1 MNKFNRIA
9 YALFGKYTR
18 EHQEDFD
25 ELRLS
30 IKQARIGVPWD
41 IYVSTSYL
49 LSIATIFFLLIAGYM
64 LLPLWSFLYTNYL
77 KIAPYTG
84 NKIIGSHGEIIFSLV
99 IIIFCALILGFVTY
113 ALIMAYPG
121 MEAYNRKIK
130 IDLTLA
136 HTVAY
141 MHALSKGG
149 LSLVSLFKSLS
160 EHINVYGESAEEI
173 SYIVVDIDLH
183 GSDLITAL
191 KTAAVTT
198 PSDKFRDFIDNLLN
212 IMETGGDMETFFASM
227 VGHYQ
232 KSAEADQNMHL
243 EMLGMFAETYVT
255 AFVAGPLFLIT
266 ILIVMGITGPG
277 SLNILRL
284 LIYAVIPLSAIAFSV
299 LLSVISAGSE
309 GRLIKIYEVT
319 KRIRHY
325 DDVRVK
331 AIAPGEER
339 TIRKLFRSLRWT
351 SIVNA
356 RKNPLKTFFSDPSK
370 VLYITFPAA
379 IIFSIVSLYRQK
391 IAIELLDDVIVISLI
406 IILVPFIIFYELQM
420 KRIKRIGESI
430 PAFLRRLAA
439 ISEMGVPLFQA
450 INSISKINLGV
461 LSTEVK
467 LMYKDIVWSR
477 SLLEALTKFERR
489 VNTISISR
497 IVTLITKASESTAN
511 IKDTLR
517 VAASDSDLSE
527 KLMRQKFTVLL
538 SYLIV
543 VYISFFVFML
553 VLYVFAKMFLPQIP
567 SYSGPSSMLS
577 ISKQKGEYSML
588 FMHASVIQGF
598 FSGIIAGQMIGEGVN
613 DGLKHSMFMM
623 ITAYVFFVV
632 FV

>member
-1 MNKFNRIA
+1 MNILYKLA
-9 YALFGKYTR
+9 YILFGKYIKL
-18 EHQEDFD
+18 HQEEFH
-25 ELRLS
+25 ELRLA
-30 IKQARIGVPWD
+30 IKQARLGIPWD
-41 IYVSTSYL
+41 IYVGFAYL
-49 LSIATIFFLLIAGYM
+49 SSILTAFFLMVTGYL
-64 LLPLWSFLYTNYL
+64 LLPLWSYLYYNYL

-84 NKIIGSHGEIIFSLV
+84 IGVISNYGEIIFTLF
-99 IIIFCALILGFVTY
+99 IILFISLILGAVTY
-113 ALIMAYPG
+113 SLIMAYPG

-149 LSLVSLFKSLS
+149 LSLISIFKSLT
-160 EHINVYGESAEEI
+160 EHINVYGESAEEVA
-173 SYIVVDIDLH
+173 YIIIDTEIH

-227 VGHYQ
+227 VSHYQ
-232 KSAEADQNMHL
+232 KSAESDQNMHL

-277 SLNILRL
+277 SLNMLKVV
-284 LIYAVIPLSAIAFSV
+284 IYAVIPLSAIAFGV

-331 AIAPGEER
+331 PVTPDEER
-339 TIRKLFRSLRWT
+339 SIRKLLRSLRWT
-351 SIVNA
+351 SVVNA
-356 RKNPLKTFFSDPSK
+356 RKNPLKPFFSDPQK
-370 VLYITFPAA
+370 ILYISFPAA
-379 IIFSIVSLYRQK
+379 LIYSILSIYGHEITINLM
-391 IAIELLDDVIVISLI
+391 DDVIVISLVI
-406 IILVPFIIFYELQM
+406 IIVPFIIFYEIQM
-420 KRIKRIGESI
+420 KRITKIGESI
-430 PAFLRRLAA
+430 PGFLRRLAA

-489 VNTISISR
+489 VNTIAISR

-527 KLMRQKFTVLL
+527 KLMKQKFSVLF

-567 SYSGPSSMLS
+567 SYSGPSGMLS
-577 ISKQKGEYSML
+577 ISTEKEEYATL

-598 FSGIIAGQMIGEGVN
+598 FSGIIAGQMVGESPY

-623 ITAYVFFVV
+623 ITAYIFFVV
-632 FV
+632 FI

>member
-1 MNKFNRIA
+1 
-9 YALFGKYTR
+9 
-18 EHQEDFD
+18 
-25 ELRLS
+25 
-30 IKQARIGVPWD
+30 
-41 IYVSTSYL
+41 
-49 LSIATIFFLLIAGYM
+49 
-64 LLPLWSFLYTNYL
+64 
-77 KIAPYTG
+77 
-84 NKIIGSHGEIIFSLV
+84 
-99 IIIFCALILGFVTY
+99 
-113 ALIMAYPG
+113 MAYPG
-121 MEAYNRKIK
+121 LEAYNRKTK

-149 LSLVSLFKSLS
+149 LSLISIFKSLT
-160 EHINVYGESAEEI
+160 EHINVYGESAEEVG
-173 SYIVVDIDLH
+173 YIIIDTEIH

-191 KTAAVTT
+191 KTAAITT

-212 IMETGGDMETFFASM
+212 IMETGGDMETFFATM
-227 VGHYQ
+227 VSHYQ
-232 KSAEADQNMHL
+232 KSAESDQNMHL

-255 AFVAGPLFLIT
+255 VFVAGPLFMIT

-277 SLNILRL
+277 SLNVLKI
-284 LIYAVIPLSAIAFSV
+284 LIYGIIPLSAIAFGV

-309 GRLIKIYEVT
+309 GRLIKIYEVS

-331 AIAPGEER
+331 PLNPGEER
-339 TIRKLFRSLRWT
+339 SIRKLLRSLRWT
-351 SIVNA
+351 SVVNA
-356 RKNPLKTFFSDPSK
+356 RKNPLKLFFSDPQK
-370 VLYITFPAA
+370 ILYISVPVALIYSFL
-379 IIFSIVSLYRQK
+379 SIYGHEITINLM
-391 IAIELLDDVIVISLI
+391 DDVIVISLI
-406 IILVPFIIFYELQM
+406 IILVPFIIFYEIQM
-420 KRIKRIGESI
+420 RRIRKIGESI
-430 PAFLRRLAA
+430 PGFLRRLAA

-527 KLMRQKFTVLL
+527 KLMKQKFTVLFT
-538 SYLIV
+538 YLIV
-543 VYISFFVFML
+543 IYISFFVFML
-553 VLYVFAKMFLPQIP
+553 VLYVFAAMFLPKIP
-567 SYSGPSSMLS
+567 AYTGSSRMLS
-577 ISKQKGEYSML
+577 ISTHKEEYAIL

-598 FSGIIAGQMIGEGVN
+598 FSGIIAGQMVGESPF

-623 ITAYVFFVV
+623 ITAYIFFVV

>member
-1 MNKFNRIA
+1 MNIFHKIA
-9 YALFGKYTR
+9 YILFGKYINA
-18 EHQEDFD
+18 HQEEYN
-25 ELRLS
+25 ELRLA
-30 IKQARIGVPWD
+30 IKQARLGIPWD
-41 IYVSTSYL
+41 IYVGFAYL
-49 LSIATIFFLLIAGYM
+49 SSILTAFLLMVTGYL
-64 LLPLWSFLYTNYL
+64 LLPLWSYLYYNYL

-84 NKIIGSHGEIIFSLV
+84 IGVFSNHGEIIFSLV
-99 IIIFCALILGFVTY
+99 VILFISLVLGAVTY
-113 ALIMAYPG
+113 SLIMAYPG
-121 MEAYNRKIK
+121 LEAYNRKIK

-149 LSLVSLFKSLS
+149 LSLISIFKSLT
-160 EHINVYGESAEEI
+160 EHINVYGESAEEVA
-173 SYIVVDIDLH
+173 YIIIDTEIH

-191 KTAAVTT
+191 KTAAITT

-227 VGHYQ
+227 VSHYQ
-232 KSAEADQNMHL
+232 KSAESDQNMHL

-277 SLNILRL
+277 SLNMLKVV
-284 LIYAVIPLSAIAFSV
+284 IYAVIPLSAIAFGV

-319 KRIRHY
+319 KKIRHY

-331 AIAPGEER
+331 PVTPYEER
-339 TIRKLFRSLRWT
+339 SIRKLLRSLRWT

-356 RKNPLKTFFSDPSK
+356 RKNPLKTFFADPQK
-370 VLYITFPAA
+370 ILYISVPAA
-379 IIFSIVSLYRQK
+379 LIYSFLSIYKHEITINLM
-391 IAIELLDDVIVISLI
+391 DDVIVISLFMI
-406 IILVPFIIFYELQM
+406 IVPFIIFYEIQM
-420 KRIKRIGESI
+420 KRIKKIGESI
-430 PAFLRRLAA
+430 PGFLRRLAA

-489 VNTISISR
+489 VNTIAISR

-527 KLMRQKFTVLL
+527 KLMKQKFSVLF

-553 VLYVFAKMFLPQIP
+553 VLYVFARSFLPQIP
-567 SYSGPSSMLS
+567 SYSGPSGMLS
-577 ISKQKGEYSML
+577 ISTEKEEYSTL

-598 FSGIIAGQMIGEGVN
+598 FSGIIAGQMVGESPS

-623 ITAYVFFVV
+623 TTAYIFFVV

>member
-1 MNKFNRIA
+1 MNIFHKVA
-9 YALFGKYTR
+9 YKLFRKYIKA
-18 EHQEDFD
+18 HKEDYN
-25 ELRLS
+25 ELRLD

-41 IYVSTSYL
+41 IYVSTAYLSSILSVVFLIVIGYL
-49 LSIATIFFLLIAGYM
+49 LI
-64 LLPLWSFLYTNYL
+64 PLWRFLYINYL

-84 NKIIGSHGEIIFSLV
+84 NKIFSDYGEIIFILFIVLIVS
-99 IIIFCALILGFVTY
+99 FILGVIAY
-113 ALIMAYPG
+113 SLIMAYPG
-121 MEAYNRKIK
+121 LEAYNRKIK

-136 HTVAY
+136 HSVAY

-149 LSLVSLFKSLS
+149 LSLISIFKSLS
-160 EHINVYGESAEEI
+160 EHINVYGESAEEVA
-173 SYIVVDIDLH
+173 YIIIDTEMH

-198 PSDKFRDFIDNLLN
+198 PSDKFRDFVDNLLN

-232 KSAEADQNMHL
+232 KSAESDQSMHL

-277 SLNILRL
+277 SLNMLKV
-284 LIYAVIPLSAIAFSV
+284 LIYAVIPLSAVAFSV
-299 LLSVISAGSE
+299 LLSVISVGSE
-309 GRLIKIYEVT
+309 GRLIKIYEVS
-319 KRIRHY
+319 KKMRQY
-325 DDVRVK
+325 DDIRVK
-331 AIAPGEER
+331 PIASGEER
-339 TIRKLFRSLRWT
+339 TIRKLLRSLRWT
-351 SIVNA
+351 SVVNA
-356 RKNPLKTFFSDPSK
+356 RKNPLKIFFSDPLK
-370 VLYITFPAA
+370 VLYITIPLALIYSFLSMNQHE
-379 IIFSIVSLYRQK
+379 ITIDLM
-391 IAIELLDDVIVISLI
+391 DDVIVINLL

-420 KRIKRIGESI
+420 RRIRKIGESI
-430 PAFLRRLAA
+430 PGFLRRLAA
-439 ISEMGVPLFQA
+439 ISDMGVPLFQA

-477 SLLEALTKFERR
+477 SLFEALTKFERR

-527 KLMRQKFTVLL
+527 KLMRQKYTVLL

-553 VLYVFAKMFLPQIP
+553 VLYVFAKMFLPQMP
-567 SYSGPSSMLS
+567 SYSGPSGMLS
-577 ISKQKGEYSML
+577 ISTQKEEYSTL

-598 FSGIIAGQMIGEGVN
+598 FSGIIAGQMIGESPY
-613 DGLKHSMFMM
+613 DGLKHSIFMM
-623 ITAYVFFVV
+623 TIAYIFFVW

>member
-1 MNKFNRIA
+1 MNRFHKFA
-9 YALFGKYTR
+9 YILFGKYTKA
-18 EHQEDFD
+18 HQEEYN

-41 IYVSTSYL
+41 IYVSFAYL
-49 LSIATIFFLLIAGYM
+49 SSLLTAFFLMVAGYM
-64 LLPLWSFLYTNYL
+64 LLPLWRYLYFNYL

-84 NKIIGSHGEIIFSLV
+84 IQTISNYGEIIFSLV
-99 IIIFCALILGFVTY
+99 IILLISLVLGAITY
-113 ALIMAYPG
+113 SLIMAYPG
-121 MEAYNRKIK
+121 LEAHNRKIK

-149 LSLVSLFKSLS
+149 LSLISIFKSLG
-160 EHINVYGESAEEI
+160 EHINVYGESAEEVA
-173 SYIVVDIDLH
+173 YIIIDTEIH

-227 VGHYQ
+227 VSHYQ
-232 KSAEADQNMHL
+232 KSAESDQNMHL

-277 SLNILRL
+277 SLNMLKV
-284 LIYAVIPLSAIAFSV
+284 LIYAVIPLSAIAFGV
-299 LLSVISAGSE
+299 LLSVISVGSE
-309 GRLIKIYEVT
+309 GRLIKIYEVS
-319 KRIRHY
+319 KKIRHY

-331 AIAPGEER
+331 PVTPGEER
-339 TIRKLFRSLRWT
+339 SIRKLLRSLRWT
-351 SIVNA
+351 SVVNV
-356 RKNPLKTFFSDPSK
+356 RKNPLKTFFSDPQK
-370 VLYITFPAA
+370 ILYISVPVALIYSFL
-379 IIFSIVSLYRQK
+379 SIYGHEITITLM
-391 IAIELLDDVIVISLI
+391 DDVIVISLI
-406 IILVPFIIFYELQM
+406 IILVPFIIFYEMQM
-420 KRIKRIGESI
+420 KRITKIGESI
-430 PAFLRRLAA
+430 PGFLRRLAA

-489 VNTISISR
+489 VNTIAISR

-527 KLMRQKFTVLL
+527 KLMRQKFTVLFT
-538 SYLIV
+538 YLIV

-553 VLYVFAKMFLPQIP
+553 VLYVFATMFLPQIP
-567 SYSGPSSMLS
+567 SNSGTSGMLS
-577 ISKQKGEYSML
+577 ISTHKEEYSML

-598 FSGIIAGQMIGEGVN
+598 FSGIIAGQMIGESPF

-623 ITAYVFFVV
+623 ITAYIFFVV

>member
-1 MNKFNRIA
+1 MNKFHRVA
-9 YALFGKYTR
+9 YAIFGKKIKAR
-18 EHQEDFD
+18 QEDFN
-25 ELRLS
+25 ELKLNL
-30 IKQARIGVPWD
+30 KQARIGIPWD
-41 IYVSTSYL
+41 IYASTAYFVS
-49 LSIATIFFLLIAGYM
+49 IFAVVFLIVAGYL
-64 LLPLWSFLYTNYL
+64 LLPLWRFLYSNYL

-84 NKIIGSHGEIIFSLV
+84 SKFISSYGEIVFILFVILFISLALGA
-99 IIIFCALILGFVTY
+99 IIFT
-113 ALIMAYPG
+113 LIMAYPG
-121 MEAYNRKIK
+121 MEAYNRKVK

-136 HTVAY
+136 HCVAY

-149 LSLVSLFKSLS
+149 LSLISIFKSLGD
-160 EHINVYGESAEEI
+160 HVNVYGESAEEV
-173 SYIVVDIDLH
+173 SYIVIDTELH

-212 IMETGGDMETFFASM
+212 IMETGGDMETFFSSM
-227 VGHYQ
+227 VSHYQ

-277 SLNILRL
+277 SLNILKVV
-284 LIYAVIPLSAIAFSV
+284 IYAVIPLSAIAFGV

-309 GRLIKIYEVT
+309 GRLIKIYEVSR
-319 KRIRHY
+319 KIRHY

-331 AIAPGEER
+331 PVTPGEER
-339 TIRKLFRSLRWT
+339 TIRKLSRSLRWT

-356 RKNPLKTFFSDPSK
+356 RKNPLKTFFSDPPK
-370 VLYITFPAA
+370 VLYITVPAA
-379 IIFSIVSLYRQK
+379 MIFSFLSIYKHK
-391 IAIELLDDVIVISLI
+391 ITIQLLDDVIVISLLM
-406 IILVPFIIFYELQM
+406 ILVPFIIFYELQM
-420 KRIKRIGESI
+420 RRIRKIGESI
-430 PAFLRRLAA
+430 PGFLRRLAA

-450 INSISKINLGV
+450 INSISNINLGV

-467 LMYKDIVWSR
+467 LMYKDIVWSH
-477 SLLEALTKFERR
+477 SLFEALTKFERR

-527 KLMRQKFTVLL
+527 KLMRQKYTVLL

-567 SYSGPSSMLS
+567 SYSGPSGMLS
-577 ISKQKGEYSML
+577 ISTQKEEYSLL

-598 FSGIIAGQMIGEGVN
+598 FSGMIAGQMIGESLN
-613 DGLKHSMFMM
+613 DGLKHSIFMM
-623 ITAYVFFVV
+623 TTAYIFFVL

>member
-1 MNKFNRIA
+1 MNKFHRIA
-9 YALFGKYTR
+9 QSIFGKR
-18 EHQEDFD
+18 IKDHEEDFN
-25 ELRLS
+25 ELKLDLR
-30 IKQARIGVPWD
+30 QARIGIPWD
-41 IYVSTSYL
+41 IYASTAYFA
-49 LSIATIFFLLIAGYM
+49 SILTVIFLLLIGYLM
-64 LLPLWSFLYTNYL
+64 LPLWHFLYYNYL

-84 NKIIGSHGEIIFSLV
+84 SKFISSYGELVFIIF
-99 IIIFCALILGFVTY
+99 IIFFISMVIGAIVFT
-113 ALIMAYPG
+113 LIMSYPG
-121 MEAYNRKIK
+121 MEAYNRKTK

-136 HTVAY
+136 HCVAY

-149 LSLVSLFKSLS
+149 LSLITIFKSLG
-160 EHINVYGESAEEI
+160 EHINVYGESAEEVA
-173 SYIVVDIDLH
+173 YIVIDTELH

-255 AFVAGPLFLIT
+255 VFVAGPLFLIT

-277 SLNILRL
+277 SLNMLKVV
-284 LIYAVIPLSAIAFSV
+284 IYAVIPLSAVGFGV
-299 LLSVISAGSE
+299 LLSVISVGSE

-319 KRIRHY
+319 KKIRHY

-331 AIAPGEER
+331 PVSPGEER
-339 TIRKLFRSLRWT
+339 TIRKLSRSLRWT
-351 SIVNA
+351 SVVNA
-356 RKNPLKTFFSDPSK
+356 RKNPLKTFFSDPRK
-370 VLYITFPAA
+370 VFFITVPAA
-379 IIFSIVSLYRQK
+379 IIFSFFSIFGHIINIQ
-391 IAIELLDDVIVISLI
+391 LLDDVIIISLL

-420 KRIKRIGESI
+420 RRIKRIGESI
-430 PAFLRRLAA
+430 PGFLRRLAA

-450 INSISKINLGV
+450 INSISNINLGV

-477 SLLEALTKFERR
+477 SLFEALTKFERR
-489 VNTISISR
+489 VNTIAISR

-527 KLMRQKFTVLL
+527 KLIRQKYTVLF

-553 VLYVFAKMFLPQIP
+553 VLFVFAKMFLPQIP
-567 SYSGPSSMLS
+567 SYSGPTGMLS
-577 ISKQKGEYSML
+577 ISVEKEEYSLL

-598 FSGIIAGQMIGEGVN
+598 FSGLIAGQMIGESLS
-613 DGLKHSMFMM
+613 DGLKHSMLMM
-623 ITAYVFFVV
+623 TVAYVIFVL

>member
-1 MNKFNRIA
+1 MNRFHKFA
-9 YALFGKYTR
+9 YILFGKYTKA
-18 EHQEDFD
+18 HQEEYN

-41 IYVSTSYL
+41 IYVSFAYL
-49 LSIATIFFLLIAGYM
+49 SSLLTAFFLMVAGYM
-64 LLPLWSFLYTNYL
+64 LLPLWRYLYFNYL

-84 NKIIGSHGEIIFSLV
+84 IQTISNYGEILFSLF
-99 IIIFCALILGFVTY
+99 IILFISLVLGAITY
-113 ALIMAYPG
+113 SLIMAYPG
-121 MEAYNRKIK
+121 LEAHNRKIK

-149 LSLVSLFKSLS
+149 LSLISIFKSLG
-160 EHINVYGESAEEI
+160 EHINVYGESAEEVA
-173 SYIVVDIDLH
+173 YIIIDTEIH

-227 VGHYQ
+227 VSHYQ
-232 KSAEADQNMHL
+232 KSAESDQNMHL

-277 SLNILRL
+277 SLNMLKV
-284 LIYAVIPLSAIAFSV
+284 LIYAVIPLSAIAFGL

-319 KRIRHY
+319 KKIRHY
-325 DDVRVK
+325 DDVRV
-331 AIAPGEER
+331 IPVTPGEER
-339 TIRKLFRSLRWT
+339 SIRKLLRSLRWT
-351 SIVNA
+351 SVVNV
-356 RKNPLKTFFSDPSK
+356 RKNPLKLFFSDPQK
-370 VLYITFPAA
+370 ILYISVPVALIYSFL
-379 IIFSIVSLYRQK
+379 SIYGNEITIDLM
-391 IAIELLDDVIVISLI
+391 DDVIVISLI
-406 IILVPFIIFYELQM
+406 IILIPFIIFYEIQM
-420 KRIKRIGESI
+420 KRIRKIGESI
-430 PAFLRRLAA
+430 PGFLRRLAA

-527 KLMRQKFTVLL
+527 KLMRQKFTVLFT
-538 SYLIV
+538 YLIV

-553 VLYVFAKMFLPQIP
+553 VLYVFATMFLPQIP
-567 SYSGPSSMLS
+567 SNSGTAGMLS
-577 ISKQKGEYSML
+577 ISTHKEEYSML

-598 FSGIIAGQMIGEGVN
+598 FSGIIAGQMIGESPF

-623 ITAYVFFVV
+623 ITAYIFFVV

>member
-1 MNKFNRIA
+1 MNRFHKFA
-9 YALFGKYTR
+9 YILFGKYTKA
-18 EHQEDFD
+18 HQEEYN

-41 IYVSTSYL
+41 IYVSSAYL
-49 LSIATIFFLLIAGYM
+49 SSLLTAFFLMVGGYM
-64 LLPLWSFLYTNYL
+64 LLPLWRYLYFNYL

-84 NKIIGSHGEIIFSLV
+84 IQTISNYGEIIFSLV
-99 IIIFCALILGFVTY
+99 IILLISLVLGAITY
-113 ALIMAYPG
+113 SLIMAYPG
-121 MEAYNRKIK
+121 LEAHNRKIK

-149 LSLVSLFKSLS
+149 LSLISIFKSLG
-160 EHINVYGESAEEI
+160 EHINVYGESAEEVA
-173 SYIVVDIDLH
+173 YIIIDTEIH

-227 VGHYQ
+227 VSHYQ
-232 KSAEADQNMHL
+232 KSAESDQNMHL

-277 SLNILRL
+277 SLNMLKVV
-284 LIYAVIPLSAIAFSV
+284 IYAVIPLSAIAFGV

-319 KRIRHY
+319 KKIRHY

-331 AIAPGEER
+331 PLAPGEER
-339 TIRKLFRSLRWT
+339 SIRKLLRSLRWT
-351 SIVNA
+351 SVVNA
-356 RKNPLKTFFSDPSK
+356 RKNPLKLFFSDPQK
-370 VLYITFPAA
+370 ILYISVPVALIYSF
-379 IIFSIVSLYRQK
+379 ISIYGNEITIDLM
-391 IAIELLDDVIVISLI
+391 DDVIVISLI
-406 IILVPFIIFYELQM
+406 IILIPFIIFYEIQM
-420 KRIKRIGESI
+420 KRIQKIGESI
-430 PAFLRRLAA
+430 PGFLRRLAA

-527 KLMRQKFTVLL
+527 KLMKQKFTVLFT
-538 SYLIV
+538 YLIV

-553 VLYVFAKMFLPQIP
+553 VLYVFATMFLPQIP
-567 SYSGPSSMLS
+567 SNSGTSGMLS
-577 ISKQKGEYSML
+577 ISTHKEEYSML

-598 FSGIIAGQMIGEGVN
+598 FSGIIAGQMIGESPF

-623 ITAYVFFVV
+623 ITAYIFFVV

>member
-1 MNKFNRIA
+1 MNRFHKFA
-9 YALFGKYTR
+9 YILFGKYIIT
-18 EHQEDFD
+18 HQDRYN
-25 ELRLS
+25 ELRLA
-30 IKQARIGVPWD
+30 IKQARLGVPWD
-41 IYVSTSYL
+41 IYVSFAYL
-49 LSIATIFFLLIAGYM
+49 SSILTAFLLMVTGYL
-64 LLPLWSFLYTNYL
+64 LLPLWSYLYFNYL

-84 NKIIGSHGEIIFSLV
+84 IGVISNYGEIIFSLV
-99 IIIFCALILGFVTY
+99 VILFISLFLGAVTFS
-113 ALIMAYPG
+113 LIMAYPG
-121 MEAYNRKIK
+121 LEAYNRKIK

-149 LSLVSLFKSLS
+149 LSLISIFKSLT

-173 SYIVVDIDLH
+173 AYIIIDTEIH

-227 VGHYQ
+227 VSHYQ
-232 KSAEADQNMHL
+232 KSAESDQNMHL

-277 SLNILRL
+277 SLNMLKVV
-284 LIYAVIPLSAIAFSV
+284 IYAVIPLSAIAFGV

-319 KRIRHY
+319 KKIRHY

-331 AIAPGEER
+331 PVTPVEER
-339 TIRKLFRSLRWT
+339 SIRKLLRSLRWT
-351 SIVNA
+351 SVVNA
-356 RKNPLKTFFSDPSK
+356 RKNPLKTFFADPQK
-370 VLYITFPAA
+370 ILYISVPVALIYSFL
-379 IIFSIVSLYRQK
+379 SIYGHEITIDLM
-391 IAIELLDDVIVISLI
+391 DDVIVISLV
-406 IILVPFIIFYELQM
+406 IILIPFIIFYEIQM
-420 KRIKRIGESI
+420 KRIQKIGESI
-430 PAFLRRLAA
+430 PGFLRRLAA

-489 VNTISISR
+489 VNTIAISR

-527 KLMRQKFTVLL
+527 KLMKQKFTVLF

-567 SYSGPSSMLS
+567 SYSGPSGMLS
-577 ISKQKGEYSML
+577 ISTHKDEYSTL

-598 FSGIIAGQMIGEGVN
+598 FSGIIAGQMVGESPF

-623 ITAYVFFVV
+623 ITAYIFFVV
-632 FV
+632 FI

>member
-1 MNKFNRIA
+1 MNIFHKVA
-9 YALFGKYTR
+9 YKLFRKYIKV
-18 EHQEDFD
+18 HKEDYN
-25 ELRLS
+25 ELRLD

-41 IYVSTSYL
+41 IYVSTAYLSSILSVVFLIVIGYL
-49 LSIATIFFLLIAGYM
+49 LI
-64 LLPLWSFLYTNYL
+64 PLWRFLYINYL

-84 NKIIGSHGEIIFSLV
+84 NKIFSDYGEIIFILFIVLIVS
-99 IIIFCALILGFVTY
+99 FILGVIAY
-113 ALIMAYPG
+113 SLIMAYPG
-121 MEAYNRKIK
+121 LEAYNRKIK

-136 HTVAY
+136 HSVAY

-149 LSLVSLFKSLS
+149 LSLISIFKSLS
-160 EHINVYGESAEEI
+160 EHINVYGESAEEVA
-173 SYIVVDIDLH
+173 YIIIDTEMH

-198 PSDKFRDFIDNLLN
+198 PSDKFRDFVDNLLN

-232 KSAEADQNMHL
+232 KSAESDQSMHL

-277 SLNILRL
+277 SLNMLKV
-284 LIYAVIPLSAIAFSV
+284 LIYAVIPLSAVAFSV
-299 LLSVISAGSE
+299 LLSVISVGSE
-309 GRLIKIYEVT
+309 GRLIKIYEVS
-319 KRIRHY
+319 KKIRHY

-331 AIAPGEER
+331 PIASGEER
-339 TIRKLFRSLRWT
+339 IIRKLLRSLRWT
-351 SIVNA
+351 SVVNV
-356 RKNPLKTFFSDPSK
+356 RKNPLKIFFSDPLK
-370 VLYITFPAA
+370 VLYITIPLALIYSFLSMNQHE
-379 IIFSIVSLYRQK
+379 ITIDLM
-391 IAIELLDDVIVISLI
+391 DDVIVINLL

-420 KRIKRIGESI
+420 RRIRKIGESI
-430 PAFLRRLAA
+430 PGFLRRLAA
-439 ISEMGVPLFQA
+439 ISDMGVPLFQA

-477 SLLEALTKFERR
+477 SLFEALTKFERR
-489 VNTISISR
+489 VNTIAISR

-527 KLMRQKFTVLL
+527 KLMRQKYTVLL

-553 VLYVFAKMFLPQIP
+553 VLYVFAKMFLPQMP
-567 SYSGPSSMLS
+567 SYSGPSGMLS
-577 ISKQKGEYSML
+577 ISTQKEEYSTL

-598 FSGIIAGQMIGEGVN
+598 FSGIIAGQMIGESPY
-613 DGLKHSMFMM
+613 DGLKHSIFMM
-623 ITAYVFFVV
+623 TIAYIFFVW

>member
-1 MNKFNRIA
+1 MNRFYKFA
-9 YALFGKYTR
+9 YILFGKFIKA
-18 EHQEDFD
+18 HQEDYD
-25 ELRLS
+25 ELRLA
-30 IKQARIGVPWD
+30 IKQARLGVPWD
-41 IYVSTSYL
+41 IYVSFAYL
-49 LSIATIFFLLIAGYM
+49 SSILTTVFLMVTGYL
-64 LLPLWSFLYTNYL
+64 LLPLWRYLYFNYL

-84 NKIIGSHGEIIFSLV
+84 NKVISNYGEIIFSLFIILFISLVLGV
-99 IIIFCALILGFVTY
+99 IAY
-113 ALIMAYPG
+113 SLIMAYPG
-121 MEAYNRKIK
+121 LEAYNRKIK

-149 LSLVSLFKSLS
+149 LSLISIFKSLG
-160 EHINVYGESAEEI
+160 EHINVYGESAEEVA
-173 SYIVVDIDLH
+173 YIIIDTEIH

-191 KTAAVTT
+191 KTSAVTT

-232 KSAEADQNMHL
+232 KSAESDQNMHL

-277 SLNILRL
+277 SLNMLKV
-284 LIYAVIPLSAIAFSV
+284 LIYAVIPLSAIAFGV
-299 LLSVISAGSE
+299 LLTVISAGSE
-309 GRLIKIYEVT
+309 GRLIKIYEVS
-319 KRIRHY
+319 KKIRHY

-331 AIAPGEER
+331 PLTPGEER
-339 TIRKLFRSLRWT
+339 SIRKLLRSLRWT
-351 SIVNA
+351 SVVNA
-356 RKNPLKTFFSDPSK
+356 RKNPLKTFFSDPQK
-370 VLYITFPAA
+370 ILYISVPVALIYSFL
-379 IIFSIVSLYRQK
+379 SIYGHE
-391 IAIELLDDVIVISLI
+391 ITINLLDDVIVISLI
-406 IILVPFIIFYELQM
+406 IILVPFIIFYEIQM
-420 KRIKRIGESI
+420 KRITKIGESI
-430 PAFLRRLAA
+430 PGFLRRLAA

-489 VNTISISR
+489 VNTIAISR

-527 KLMRQKFTVLL
+527 KLMKQKFTVLFT
-538 SYLIV
+538 YLIV

-567 SYSGPSSMLS
+567 SYSGPSGMLS
-577 ISKQKGEYSML
+577 ISTHKEEYSTL

-598 FSGIIAGQMIGEGVN
+598 FSGIIAGQMIGESPF

-623 ITAYVFFVV
+623 TTAYIFFVV

>member
-1 MNKFNRIA
+1 MNRFHKFA
-9 YALFGKYTR
+9 YILFGEYIKA
-18 EHQEDFD
+18 HQDD
-25 ELRLS
+25 YNELRLA
-30 IKQARIGVPWD
+30 IKQARLGVPWD
-41 IYVSTSYL
+41 IYVGFAYL
-49 LSIATIFFLLIAGYM
+49 SSILTAFLLMVMGFL
-64 LLPLWSFLYTNYL
+64 LLPLWQYLYFNYL

-84 NKIIGSHGEIIFSLV
+84 IHIFSNYGEIIFSLF
-99 IIIFCALILGFVTY
+99 IILFISLVLGAITY
-113 ALIMAYPG
+113 SLIMAYPG
-121 MEAYNRKIK
+121 LEAYNRKIK

-149 LSLVSLFKSLS
+149 LSLISIFKSLT
-160 EHINVYGESAEEI
+160 EHINVYGESAEEVG
-173 SYIVVDIDLH
+173 YIIIDTEIH

-191 KTAAVTT
+191 KTAAITT

-227 VGHYQ
+227 VSHYQ
-232 KSAEADQNMHL
+232 KSAESDQNMHL

-277 SLNILRL
+277 SLNMLKV
-284 LIYAVIPLSAIAFSV
+284 LIYAVIPLSAISFGV

-319 KRIRHY
+319 KKIRHY

-331 AIAPGEER
+331 PLAPGEER
-339 TIRKLFRSLRWT
+339 SIRKLLRSLRWT
-351 SIVNA
+351 SVVNA
-356 RKNPLKTFFSDPSK
+356 RKNPLKLFFSDPQK
-370 VLYITFPAA
+370 ILYISVPVALIYSFL
-379 IIFSIVSLYRQK
+379 SIYGHEITINLM
-391 IAIELLDDVIVISLI
+391 DDVIVISLI
-406 IILVPFIIFYELQM
+406 IILVPFIIFYEIQM
-420 KRIKRIGESI
+420 KRIKKIGESI
-430 PAFLRRLAA
+430 PGFLRRLAA

-489 VNTISISR
+489 VNTIAISR

-527 KLMRQKFTVLL
+527 KLMKQKFTVLFT
-538 SYLIV
+538 YLIV

-567 SYSGPSSMLS
+567 AYSGPSGMLS
-577 ISKQKGEYSML
+577 ISTHKEEYATL

-598 FSGIIAGQMIGEGVN
+598 FSGIIAGQMIGESPF